1 MAFVPALPS
10 GGVAGWKIL
19 TATYDRQLQS
29 FSKSPQV
36 RSDRDYL
43 VGKMSEPISVEA
55 FLKDTRLVRT
65 AMMAFDLTGEEW
77 KKGLIRKVLTEAA
90 DPQSNFLDRL
100 SNPKYS
106 AMASMLSPN
115 PDGMIVL
122 DPEKAAAL
130 GVRFESNAF
139 EVAVG
144 NVDDAMRLA
153 LNFRSEI
160 SELAKEGSSD
170 RTIAFRLMSD
180 IPMFTVLKTTLN
192 LPTSVSKLPVDRQAA
207 LIENN
212 LKKALGISKLS
223 ELSDPP
229 VTEKLIVRF
238 HAMKSMSDTASAAT
252 PASAALTLL
261 SGSGFGFGAGAVEN
275 LFRSG
280 S

>member
-10 GGVAGWKIL
+10 GGVAGWKLL
-19 TATYDRQLQS
+19 TATYDRQLQN

-43 VGKMSEPISVEA
+43 IGKMSEPLSVES

-65 AMMAFDLTGEEW
+65 AMMAFDLAGEEW
-77 KKGLIRKVLTEAA
+77 KKGFIRKVLTEAA
-90 DPQSNFLDRL
+90 DPESNFLARL
-100 SNPKYS
+100 NNPKYS
-106 AMASMLSPN
+106 AMASMLSPSQ
-115 PDGMIVL
+115 DGRIVL

-144 NVDDAMRLA
+144 QVDDSMRLA

-160 SELAKEGSSD
+160 SALAEEGNSD

-180 IPMFTVLKTTLN
+180 IPVFTVLKAAIN
-192 LPTSVSKLPVDRQAA
+192 LPTSISRLPVDRQAA

-212 LKKALGISKLS
+212 LKKAFGISKLS
-223 ELSDPP
+223 ELSNPA
-229 VTEKLIVRF
+229 VTEKLLVRF

-275 LFRSG
+275 LFRSRL
-280 S
+280 